1 LKCWTK
7 TFKSDIVELSF
18 LDALRVKA
26 IKLNLD
32 SFSINVFSAKRNMED
47 QLDQMQAELES
58 LKQQEQKAQGKFKKI

>member
-1 LKCWTK
+1 M
-7 TFKSDIVELSF
+7 ELSF

-32 SFSINVFSAKRNMED
+32 SFSINIFSAKRNMED